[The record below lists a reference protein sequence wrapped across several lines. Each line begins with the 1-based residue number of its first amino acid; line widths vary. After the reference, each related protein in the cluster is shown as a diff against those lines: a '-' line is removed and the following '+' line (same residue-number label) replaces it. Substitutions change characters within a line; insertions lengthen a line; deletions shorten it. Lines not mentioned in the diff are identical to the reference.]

1 MKQPRRPSIPAPLTA
16 ALLVSLAAC
25 NRPSGAPQVTPAQ
38 GAAAAAPLR
47 VATAVA
53 QPRQVPDVLLATGSL
68 VPDQMAQVTP
78 IVGGR
83 VMQTYVERGSLVR
96 EGDPLVRLR
105 DTDYRTNAAAAQASV
120 AQARARLGL
129 DEGGSFRPENMAE
142 VRAAAAQA
150 DAAADALRR
159 AQALAA
165 NGSMSDA
172 EYQRVVSQAAA
183 AEAQRRAALNGA
195 RAAYFQY
202 QQARELAAQAAR
214 NVADS
219 IVRAPFAGEV
229 SERTATVGEFVAPQR
244 AVVTLVKVNPLRIE
258 MQIPQE
264 RFASVRVD
272 QPVEVRVD
280 AFPDRVFAGTVRY
293 ISAAVRADT
302 RSLVAEAVIPNPD
315 GALRPGLF
323 ATARV
328 NLGTRRPAVAL
339 PARAVLSEA
348 GANRAFVVVNGR
360 VAERVVTVVERTA
373 DEVIVERGV
382 TAGERVATERL
393 DQLADGTP
401 VQE

>member
-1 MKQPRRPSIPAPLTA
+1 MTMTTLSRTALA
-16 ALLVSLAAC
+16 ALLLAGC
-25 NRPSGAPQVTPAQ
+25 HRPSGAPEVTPAQ
-38 GAAAAAPLR
+38 GASAAPIR
-47 VATAVA
+47 VATAPTQA
-53 QPRQVPDVLLATGSL
+53 RQVPDVLQATGSL

-83 VMQTYVERGSLVR
+83 VMQTYVERGARVR
-96 EGDPLVRLR
+96 EGDPLIRLR

-129 DEGGSFRPENMAE
+129 EAGAFRPENMPE
-142 VRAAAAQA
+142 VRAAGANA

-159 AQALAA
+159 AQTLVGR
-165 NGSMSDA
+165 GSMSDA
-172 EYQRVVSQAAA
+172 EYQRVVAQATA
-183 AEAQRRAALNGA
+183 AEAQHRAAINGA
-195 RAAYFQY
+195 RAAYYQY
-202 QQARELAAQAAR
+202 QQAREMASQAAR

-219 IVRAPFAGEV
+219 VVRAPFSGEV
-229 SERTATVGEFVAPQR
+229 SERMATVGEYVAPQR
-244 AVVTLVKVNPLRIE
+244 AVVTLVRVDPLRIE

-264 RFASVRVD
+264 RFSAVRVD
-272 QPVEVRVD
+272 QAVEVRVD
-280 AFPDRVFAGTVRY
+280 AFPDRVFNATVRY

-328 NLGTRRPAVAL
+328 NLGTRRAAVAI
-339 PARAVLSEA
+339 PVRAVRSEA
-348 GANRAFVVVNGR
+348 GAHRVFVVANGR
-360 VAERVVTVVERTA
+360 VSERVVTIIDRNER
-373 DEVIVERGV
+373 EVLVERGV

-393 DQLADGTP
+393 DSLADGVA

>member
-1 MKQPRRPSIPAPLTA
+1 MTNAHRAYVSRLATA
-16 ALLVSLAAC
+16 AALAATLAAC
-25 NRPSGAPQVTPAQ
+25 NRPSGAPQVNPAQ
-38 GAAAAAPLR
+38 GAAAPIR
-47 VATAVA
+47 VATVPAVA
-53 QPRQVPDVLLATGSL
+53 RQVPDVLLATGSL

-83 VMQTYVERGSLVR
+83 VMQTFVERGSQVR
-96 EGDPLVRLR
+96 EGDPLMRLR
-105 DTDYRTNAAAAQASV
+105 DTDYRTNAAAAQASLS
-120 AQARARLGL
+120 QARARLGL
-129 DEGGSFRPENMAE
+129 DGRAAFRPENMAE
-142 VRAAAAQA
+142 VRAAAAQSE
-150 DAAADALRR
+150 AAADALRR
-159 AQALAA
+159 AQTLVG

-172 EYQRVVSQAAA
+172 EYQRVVSAATA
-183 AEAQRRAALNGA
+183 AEAQHRAALNGA

-202 QQARELAAQAAR
+202 QQAQELAAQAAR

-219 IVRAPFAGEV
+219 IVRAPFDGEV

-272 QPVEVRVD
+272 QRVEVRVD
-280 AFPDRVFAGTVRY
+280 AFPDRVFEGTVRY

-302 RSLVAEAVIPNPD
+302 RSLIAEAVIPNPD

-328 NLGTRRPAVAL
+328 SLGTQRAAVAL
-339 PARAVLSEA
+339 PRRAVLSEA
-348 GANRAFVVVNGR
+348 GANRVFVVANGR
-360 VAERVVTVVERTA
+360 VSERVVTVLDRTPT
-373 DEVIVERGV
+373 EVLIERGV
-382 TAGERVATERL
+382 AVGERVAAERI
-393 DQLADGTP
+393 DQLGDGVA